1 MINRKFHIRSDM
13 EGVSGVVAMSQV
25 TPGSPDY
32 AEARSWYMAELL
44 ALIEGLLE
52 GGSSEVTV
60 YDEHWFGRNVDVAR
74 IPRGVRVICGKP
86 PYQSKWAG
94 GLDASHAGLILH
106 GLHSMKGSGHTLC
119 HTYEPDFNSIHLNG
133 KPVGEIGLEAGVAGD
148 FGVPLV
154 LVIADSAGVAEARK
168 LAPGVIGVATKISR
182 GCTGAEC
189 LSLADTT
196 AAIREAAARVAES
209 PPRVKPLR
217 LASPVEMDCSFQ
229 AGAFLEALRS
239 RAKKHFVSA
248 DTLRLVGPTVTSV
261 WARYWQLKLA
271 TQSDLK

>member
-1 MINRKFHIRSDM
+1 MTKRRFHIRSDM
-13 EGVSGVVAMSQV
+13 EGVSGVVAITQV

-32 AEARSWYMAELL
+32 AETRLWYMAELL
-44 ALIEGLLE
+44 ALIEGLQA
-52 GGSSEVTV
+52 GGSAEVTV

-86 PYQSKWAG
+86 PYLDTWAG
-94 GLDASHAGLILH
+94 GLDASDAGLILH
-106 GLHSMKGSGHTLC
+106 GLHSMQGTGHTLC
-119 HTYEPDFNSIHLNG
+119 HTYEPDFSAIHLNG
-133 KPVGEIGLEAGVAGD
+133 KLVGEIGLETAVAGD

-189 LSLADTT
+189 LGLADTT
-196 AAIREAAARVAES
+196 AAIREAAARVAEK
-209 PPRVKPLR
+209 PPRVKPFR
-217 LASPVEMDCSFQ
+217 LAGPVQLDCSFQ
-229 AGAFLEALRS
+229 AGAFLEALRR
-239 RAKKHFVSA
+239 RAEQHFVSA
-248 DTLRLVGPTVTSV
+248 DTLRLVGPTATAV

-271 TQSDLK
+271 TQADLP